1 LTDYLA
7 MGGYAAYVWSAF
19 SIALALMMG
28 LFFQS
33 RRMARRR
40 EAELTDLRAR
50 LRPERGHGSRAMR
63 PRRESEP
70 SASSAGEGG

>member
-50 LRPERGHGSRAMR
+50 LERGHGSRAMR